1 MISILVLVL
10 LSFGIASHSQS
21 TAPGLQV
28 SPRSIDFGE
37 NAVESDSP
45 PHDIT
50 VSNPTKSPIAIEQI
64 IASGIDFSE
73 KNNCGKALA
82 PAAQCTIQVSFTP
95 AISGPRLGNLEV
107 MESSGIPQFVALTG
121 IGK

>member
-10 LSFGIASHSQS
+10 LSFGIASRSQ
-21 TAPGLQV
+21 AMPPGLQV

-45 PHDIT
+45 PQDIT
-50 VSNPTKSPIAIEQI
+50 VSNPTKSPISIEQI
-64 IASGIDFSE
+64 LASGIDFSE
-73 KNNCGKALA
+73 KNNCGQKLA
-82 PAAQCTIQVSFTP
+82 PAAQCEIQVSFTP
-95 AISGPRLGNLEV
+95 AISGPRMGSLEV